1 VGCCGFIWECRG
13 AFPLVEVRSHE
24 FVNKFVEL
32 GAFIDPVWR
41 ECTKLKNEFLFE
53 IFVAFRVPVV

>member
-1 VGCCGFIWECRG
+1 MEI
-13 AFPLVEVRSHE
+13 RSHE

-41 ECTKLKNEFLFE
+41 ECTKLNNAFLFE